1 MSRTTRIATVLRKT
15 IADTPEYE
23 IYEYSDSS
31 LQHLANTKSNRAIAI
46 QAMGEIQHRREMRNS
61 RLVYV
66 SA

>member
-1 MSRTTRIATVLRKT
+1 MSRTTRIATVLRNV

-31 LQHLANTKSNRAIAI
+31 LQHIAKTKSNRSIAI
-46 QAMGEIQHRREMRNS
+46 QAMGELQHRSEKKNS

-66 SA
+66 SS

>member
-1 MSRTTRIATVLRKT
+1 MSRTTRVATMLRRV

-31 LQHLANTKSNRAIAI
+31 LQHIAKTKSNRAIAI
-46 QAMGEIQHRREMRNS
+46 QAMGEIQHRSEKNNS

-66 SA
+66 SS